1 MIEALDRGPWE
12 AIKLGLAYCFMTSFL
27 VWMGAILGTSLVL
40 RSSATGHIFNDRA
53 APYANWDGQWYADI
67 ARNGY
72 SYRTDDSSNVAFFPV
87 YPLAGRLLARATGL
101 GIEPALLA
109 VSNASL
115 VGLFC
120 LMARY
125 VAVRYPE
132 GPDELAGWVLL
143 ALGLLPT
150 TFFFRMAYSESTF
163 LLVAILVLFGMRREW
178 PLAAIAGLVGLAT
191 ATRPT
196 GLALVP
202 PLALHVWQRSPT
214 PRSFAARMLWITPWA
229 CSGLVAYMAY
239 LQVAFGE
246 PLAFAKAQA
255 SWQLRPPAPPAARA
269 WALITL
275 EPLWALYDP
284 SSRLR
289 WWPAGRASPSILGL
303 RAADPVYFLGSI
315 ALVIVGAARRWLDG
329 REILMAAGL
338 LLIPYV
344 ATGYEQYVQSAGR
357 YAAAAVPVYL
367 VLGNLLARASA
378 PAAAALA
385 GISAFLLGTY
395 TALFCAWYAFI

>member
-1 MIEALDRGPWE
+1 MITPGRELRSAV
-12 AIKLGLAYCFMTSFL
+12 LAGVTTYYMTSFIVAL
-27 VWMGAILGTSLVL
+27 GALLGTGLVL
-40 RSSATGHIFNDRA
+40 RSPATGHIFNDRA

-72 SYRTDDSSNVAFFPV
+72 SYRTDDYSNVTFFPI
-87 YPLAGRLLARATGL
+87 YPLAGRLVTRVTGL

-109 VSNASL
+109 VSNVSL

-120 LMARY
+120 MMARY

-132 GPDELAGWVLL
+132 GSDDLAGWVLL

-163 LLVAILVLFGMRREW
+163 LLIATLALFGMWREW
-178 PLAAIAGLVGLAT
+178 PLGVIAGLVGLAT

-202 PLALHVWQRSPT
+202 PLALHVWNRSAT
-214 PRSFAARMLWITPWA
+214 RRGFMLRMLWAAPLA
-229 CSGLVAYMAY
+229 CSGLAAYIAY
-239 LQVAFGE
+239 LNAAFGE
-246 PLAFAKAQA
+246 PLAFAKAQV
-255 SWQLRPPAPPAARA
+255 SWQLRPPAPSAERA

-275 EPLWALYDP
+275 EPLRALYDP
-284 SSRLR
+284 SSRVR
-289 WWPAGRASPSILGL
+289 WWPVGRTFPPVLSL

-315 ALVIVGAARRWLDG
+315 ALVVVGAARRWLDG
-329 REILMAAGL
+329 REVLTAAGL

-357 YAAAAVPVYL
+357 YAAAAVPIYL
-367 VLGNLLARASA
+367 VLGNLLARAPA
-378 PAAAALA
+378 PAAAAVA
-385 GISAFLLGTY
+385 GLSAFLLGTY